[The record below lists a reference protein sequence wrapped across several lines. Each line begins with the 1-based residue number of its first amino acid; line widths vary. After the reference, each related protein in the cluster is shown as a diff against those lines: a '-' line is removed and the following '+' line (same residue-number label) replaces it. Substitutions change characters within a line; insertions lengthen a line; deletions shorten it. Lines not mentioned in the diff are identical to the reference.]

1 MTVDHQ
7 SATKF
12 ASVLQIYII
21 LPACDT
27 AKIRTAFLI
36 LRKKKKTI
44 TNIFN
49 RVNRLTNNYPF
60 KYRHGKKK
68 LKLGKQNVKTDEWLG
83 NRCQALKAKH

>member
-1 MTVDHQ
+1 MTVGHQ

-49 RVNRLTNNYPF
+49 RVNRLIISLLNTVME
-60 KYRHGKKK
+60 KKIK
-68 LKLGKQNVKTDEWLG
+68 AWKTECEDRRVAG
-83 NRCQALKAKH
+83 

>member
-12 ASVLQIYII
+12 ASVLQIYKI

-27 AKIRTAFLI
+27 AKIHTAFLI
-36 LRKKKKTI
+36 LRKKKKTV

-49 RVNRLTNNYPF
+49 RVNRLTNNFPF
-60 KYRHGKKK
+60 KYRHRKKNES
-68 LKLGKQNVKTDEWLG
+68 LE
-83 NRCQALKAKH
+83 NRM